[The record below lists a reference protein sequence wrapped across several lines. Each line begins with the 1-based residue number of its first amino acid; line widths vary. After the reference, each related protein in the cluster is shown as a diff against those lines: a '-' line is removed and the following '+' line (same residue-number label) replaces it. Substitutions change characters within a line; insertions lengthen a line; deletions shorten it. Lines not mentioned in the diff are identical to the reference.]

1 MAFTL
6 NRAKGSKPGLKQSQT
21 PLWKVEHIVG
31 DDFVTVVLDIPL
43 RVETNPVEKDILTLL
58 ERMLQKAGIIS
69 YVITSAIRDFP
80 DEKEVKRGA
89 TNYYIEHDSKWFD
102 EIIKP
107 ARAKGMKAEVII
119 AYGAAL
125 YQMTKTGTDFNVED
139 LIYPHFENYVYLGHG
154 WIGDYDSFVFPQF
167 SIMNVFCPVCMLN
180 PMATPKIEVGGW
192 RMNFMI
198 SVFKKIAAH
207 QYEYPDDLTDA
218 ELKEIGTDYDTN
230 KEQAIKETE
239 AFLKSHFNSDVCAFD
254 LETSGF
260 DQWSCKIRCLTMAF
274 DSKTGYYLEWK
285 IFAEN
290 PYLIDLLSEMMLSCK
305 HRVTVNGKF
314 DIKFLWVN
322 GLSTKVTVT
331 EDAMTLCHVM
341 CSGRKK
347 GLKTQTFLWTP
358 HGGYDHALD
367 VYRDSLKKKGIKDP
381 SYYDIPKPILFPYAT
396 MDAVMTVRVW
406 LAGIKRIQKFDREH
420 PTEKPIEHT
429 GGHAYTAYEW
439 YQFVMKLY
447 PIICRMEYRGLCV
460 DEDIIELHRGIFRNK
475 VKEARKALA
484 EIFDV
489 DENYDFGSQVQ
500 LGKLLESKGWPCHGR
515 SDRGEFATGKDQF
528 IEWTRDGLKGV
539 QELTNFRRANK
550 CLTTYLGELETKV
563 NQKTGVVSKTWS
575 GWPQYIHHH
584 PDNTDRIHC
593 DFGVCATET
602 FRMISKEPNLQN
614 VPTHSY
620 EGSLTKMSFTV
631 PTVPMITFKVNENG
645 HTYEVTQLGVISTNR
660 GYVAAMAVDPEKDWI
675 TECEDTV
682 LEWDEWTAKDI
693 KPLGIET
700 MWSKAVS
707 DDGNQFKHIDGK
719 NISIDI
725 DYYNKKAGRL
735 CYLLM
740 TQDAASLEARVATS
754 DTALNAGGI
763 DKTLYDVY
771 DPNSG
776 YGEDLHSMTGWNT
789 FCKSIDL
796 QINEITDDNGKV
808 WLCADIQDMKIK
820 RNGQEMIVKGS
831 EIQESDEI
839 VDYAG

>member
-1 MAFTL
+1 M
-6 NRAKGSKPGLKQSQT
+6 
-21 PLWKVEHIVG
+21 
-31 DDFVTVVLDIPL
+31 
-43 RVETNPVEKDILTLL
+43 
-58 ERMLQKAGIIS
+58 
-69 YVITSAIRDFP
+69 
-80 DEKEVKRGA
+80 
-89 TNYYIEHDSKWFD
+89 
-102 EIIKP
+102 
-107 ARAKGMKAEVII
+107 
-119 AYGAAL
+119 
-125 YQMTKTGTDFNVED
+125 
-139 LIYPHFENYVYLGHG
+139 
-154 WIGDYDSFVFPQF
+154 
-167 SIMNVFCPVCMLN
+167 
-180 PMATPKIEVGGW
+180 
-192 RMNFMI
+192 
-198 SVFKKIAAH
+198 
-207 QYEYPDDLTDA
+207 
-218 ELKEIGTDYDTN
+218 
-230 KEQAIKETE
+230 
-239 AFLKSHFNSDVCAFD
+239 
-254 LETSGF
+254 
-260 DQWSCKIRCLTMAF
+260 
-274 DSKTGYYLEWK
+274 
-285 IFAEN
+285 
-290 PYLIDLLSEMMLSCK
+290 
-305 HRVTVNGKF
+305 
-314 DIKFLWVN
+314 
-322 GLSTKVTVT
+322 
-331 EDAMTLCHVM
+331 
-341 CSGRKK
+341 
-347 GLKTQTFLWTP
+347 
-358 HGGYDHALD
+358 
-367 VYRDSLKKKGIKDP
+367 
-381 SYYDIPKPILFPYAT
+381 
-396 MDAVMTVRVW
+396 
-406 LAGIKRIQKFDREH
+406 
-420 PTEKPIEHT
+420 
-429 GGHAYTAYEW
+429 
-439 YQFVMKLY
+439 
-447 PIICRMEYRGLCV
+447 
-460 DEDIIELHRGIFRNK
+460 
-475 VKEARKALA
+475 
-484 EIFDV
+484 
-489 DENYDFGSQVQ
+489 
-500 LGKLLESKGWPCHGR
+500 
-515 SDRGEFATGKDQF
+515 
-528 IEWTRDGLKGV
+528 
-539 QELTNFRRANK
+539 
-550 CLTTYLGELETKV
+550 TTYLGELETKV